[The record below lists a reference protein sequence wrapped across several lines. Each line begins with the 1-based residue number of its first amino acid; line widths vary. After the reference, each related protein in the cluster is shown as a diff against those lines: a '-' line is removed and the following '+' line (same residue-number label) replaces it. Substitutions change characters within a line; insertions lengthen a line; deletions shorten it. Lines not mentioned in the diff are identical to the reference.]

1 MKRLITVLLLIL
13 SFYSLITASEISV
26 LPYELGE
33 GFPIVGSDG
42 KLAVFVVDS
51 KDAEV
56 VTTAAEA
63 VIGDINLI
71 TGDNLQLVNSL
82 EGVNYPIIA
91 GTIGESAFIDKL
103 AEKGLI
109 DISNIADK
117 WEAYGLEVVDN
128 PEEGIGKALVLYG
141 STPRGTAYALFELS
155 RLMGVSPYVWWADV
169 IPEKREALYVTPGK
183 MLVDEPSVKFR
194 GIFINDEDWGLMPWA
209 AKNLD
214 SEYNNI
220 GPNTYAK
227 VMELLLRLRANVLW
241 PAMHPCSQ
249 AFWDNKENLPI
260 ARKYDIAL
268 GSSHCEQMLRNN
280 VWEWERYADHS
291 GTNDNW
297 NYVTNKDMV
306 QRYWEDRVVES
317 KGISAMYTLGM
328 RGVHDSGF
336 SGYPTPE
343 DKVRGLTEII
353 EFQRSLIEKHLGD
366 PTTIPQIFIPYKE
379 VLEAYNYGLQ
389 VPEDV
394 ILTWVDDNHGYIR
407 QLPTKSE
414 QSRSG
419 GHGVYYHI
427 SYWGSPADY
436 LWICSTSPSLISYE
450 LVKGYENGIKDLWVI
465 NVGDIKPAE
474 AELEFCMDLAWD
486 IDKWQPQQAHKYN
499 RYWAAKTFGEEVADA
514 LADIKME
521 YYELAA
527 AGKPEHIFAVNF
539 NSKEMDERIGRYA
552 ALASKVDKV
561 SAQIPPRLKD
571 AFFELV
577 EYPVKGAYYMNLKTF
592 RARQSMDLAAVGKG
606 EMALNYAE
614 QAKDAYRMIGEM
626 TEKYNKE
633 IAGGKWD
640 GIMDYKPR
648 SQKQFDMPPVADSA
662 SIYSEENELEI
673 PKFAVVKADEFSEAY
688 GSFKTLKNLGI
699 SGVGITV
706 LPLNMYSYTEVTD
719 APYVEYR
726 VPVKAGLNSIE
737 ARFLPTFPIHDGDS
751 MNVAV
756 TVNGGDPVTASL
768 KTKATEGKWK
778 TTVLQGF
785 NDASVTF
792 LAEEDGVVPVRVS
805 MLDPGIVL
813 NEIYVTFPKTKD

>member
-1 MKRLITVLLLIL
+1 MKRLITVLLLTL

-26 LPYELGE
+26 LPYEPGE

-91 GTIGESAFIDKL
+91 GTIGESSFIDNL

-109 DISNIADK
+109 DISNTTGK

-128 PEEGIGKALVLYG
+128 PEEGIEKALVLYG
-141 STPRGTAYALFELS
+141 STPRGTAYALFECS

-169 IPEKREALYVTPGK
+169 IPKKREALYVTPGR

-414 QSRSG
+414 QGRSG

-474 AELEFCMDLAWD
+474 SELEFCMDLAWD

-592 RARQSMDLAAVGKG
+592 RARQSMDLAAAGKG
-606 EMALNYAE
+606 DMALNYAE

-648 SQKQFDMPPVADSA
+648 SQKQFDMPLVADSA
-662 SIYSEENELEI
+662 SISSEENELEI

-699 SGVGITV
+699 SGVGTTV

-719 APYVEYR
+719 APYVEYM

-756 TVNGGDPVTASL
+756 TVNGGDPVMASL

-792 LAEEDGVVPVRVS
+792 LAEEDGAVPLRVS